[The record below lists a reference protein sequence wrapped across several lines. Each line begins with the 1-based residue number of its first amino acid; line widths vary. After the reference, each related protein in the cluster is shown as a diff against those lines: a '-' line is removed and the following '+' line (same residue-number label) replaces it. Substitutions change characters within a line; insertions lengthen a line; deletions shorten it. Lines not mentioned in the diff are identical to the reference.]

1 MDNKYTNTDIFKKTE
16 CPSDALLLSYVKG
29 NISKEDKRLVELH
42 LVDCEMCNDMVEG
55 YQRMNPTKISSNIE
69 AIEVSI
75 DQAIASHQKK
85 SIGSS
90 SFKWYYAAAAV
101 LIIGLTGILY
111 NVYFTNL
118 NSAKVAD
125 LPMPHQN
132 EVLIDTTEKE
142 ENNNLQKNNLS
153 EETNTKESLKTVTSE
168 IINKEISVA
177 EEDIALAGTAA
188 NDEVPAPVEQKME
201 EKSMVVFDAETT
213 TKALSDNITFGNST
227 IAQPTFT
234 GTPNTEMLSNGSA
247 PALISP
253 STQLNT
259 VDYTWTDGK
268 KRNSDKKE
276 SAAKSKFKADKPA
289 VAVKNEE
296 EKDKQLESAANEKS
310 DSISLN
316 LLIEANQLLLQKN
329 YNAALTKFKGY
340 LLNKPKDCEAVNG
353 AAQCYDATN
362 KIADAIIYYT
372 KLSQLK
378 CAKQSDAAYLKL
390 GELYVK
396 NNQPNEAKQILQKA
410 MQSKYL
416 DIAEQAKKE
425 LDKL

>member
-1 MDNKYTNTDIFKKTE
+1 MDNKYTNTDIFKMTE

-29 NISKEDKRLVELH
+29 KISKEDKRLVELH

-55 YQRMNPTKISSNIE
+55 YQRMNPTQISSNIE
-69 AIEVSI
+69 AIEISI
-75 DQAIASHQKK
+75 DLAIASHQKK

-111 NVYFTNL
+111 NIYFTNL

-188 NDEVPAPVEQKME
+188 NDELPAPVEQKME
-201 EKSMVVFDAETT
+201 EKPMVVYDAETT
-213 TKALSDNITFGNST
+213 TKATLDNMPFGNST

-234 GTPNTEMLSNGSA
+234 ATPNTEMLSNGSS
-247 PALISP
+247 PALVSP

-259 VDYTWTDGK
+259 VDYTWDDGK

-289 VAVKNEE
+289 VAVKSEE
-296 EKDKQLESAANEKS
+296 EKDKQLERAADEKS

-329 YNAALTKFKGY
+329 YNAALPKFKGY
-340 LLNKPKDCEAVNG
+340 LVNKPKDCEAVNG

-390 GELYVK
+390 SELYIK